1 MTGKAIL
8 LLFLASFQVTLLT
21 KFSVDGVAPDLV
33 LIIIILWAPYLNIT
47 ENLILTFI
55 GGMFIDLFSFLPS
68 GTTALVL
75 ISIIYLVEYWKS
87 SFSKVGMFLLFLAV
101 WLATII
107 KSLGFYIVST
117 QIGYSIQLSQL
128 LNQVL
133 IALIY
138 NSVLLIFFLTF
149 KAIKRWRQLV
159 SNNPI
164 SI

>member
-21 KFSVDGVAPDLV
+21 KFSVDGVAPDLI
-33 LIIIILWAPYLNIT
+33 LITIILWAPYLNLT

-68 GTTALVL
+68 GTTALAL
-75 ISIIYLVEYWKS
+75 ISIVYLVEYWKT
-87 SFSKVGMFLLFLAV
+87 SFSRVGMFLLVLAV

-117 QIGYSIQLSQL
+117 QVGYSIQLSQL
-128 LNQVL
+128 LHQVF

-138 NSVLLIFFLTF
+138 NSILLIFFLSF
-149 KAIKRWRQLV
+149 KAINRWRQLV
-159 SNNPI
+159 SSNRVNI
-164 SI
+164 